1 MKYTLLFLPLLFAT
15 SAMIPA
21 CGQSARTV
29 DLPEPDRTGTMSVE
43 QALNQRRSVRTYTN
57 EPLTLLEVSQLLWAA
72 QGRTHRRGYRPAPSA
87 GALYPLELYLTG
99 GRVENL
105 SSGVYRYRPEDHML
119 VATGAEDRRTAL
131 ADAALDQ
138 TWVQEGAVVLV
149 VAAVYERTARKY
161 GQRARQYVH
170 MEVGSATQNVYLQAT
185 ALDLGTVLV
194 GAFEDRTVKTVLD
207 LPETHQPL
215 ALMPIGPISE

>member
-1 MKYTLLFLPLLFAT
+1 MIVLGTTPHCRNCPLHSGQARSEGSSAGPRHFPRRAHDPIRFSTYLQSPLRSMKYTLLFLPLLFVT

-29 DLPEPDRTGTMSVE
+29 DLPEPDRTGTISVE

-72 QGRTHRRGYRPAPSA
+72 QGRTHRRGNRTAPSA

-149 VAAVYERTARKY
+149 VAAVYE
-161 GQRARQYVH
+161 
-170 MEVGSATQNVYLQAT
+170 
-185 ALDLGTVLV
+185 
-194 GAFEDRTVKTVLD
+194 
-207 LPETHQPL
+207 
-215 ALMPIGPISE
+215 